1 MKAVQPFMFSLF
13 AQLVR
18 HLLPG
23 VVRPMRVLWNEVIGF
38 LFLSI
43 AFIVAVNLWRIWRH
57 FNGSPDD
64 VFKLILTSIFGLMMM
79 FFGVSS
85 FWRARRIGRQQ

>member
-1 MKAVQPFMFSLF
+1 MKAVLPFMFSLF
-13 AQLVR
+13 SQLIR

-43 AFIVAVNLWRIWRH
+43 GFIVAVNLWRTWRH
-57 FNGSPDD
+57 FNGSSEDI
-64 VFKLILTSIFGLMMM
+64 FKLILTSIFGLMMM

-85 FWRARRIGRQQ
+85 FWRARRIGRQ

>member
-1 MKAVQPFMFSLF
+1 MYFLFS
-13 AQLVR
+13 QLVR

-38 LFLSI
+38 VFLSI
-43 AFIVAVNLWRIWRH
+43 TFIVAVNLWRTWRQ

-64 VFKLILTSIFGLMMM
+64 ILKIIITSIFGLIFMY
-79 FFGVSS
+79 FGVTS